1 MNKLWDKFLLGLS
14 CCAFML
20 AEGTDPSNIT
30 TLLLAVICSAILQI
44 KPSSAVAYLSVIAY
58 SSLCIFSKEA
68 LILAPLVLYDAFC
81 TKFYPAM
88 VLTFIGVLANIFT
101 LGKDIFPLVAL
112 FLVSFTI
119 STHSV
124 LNEKLTKMLINT
136 RDNSKELTTQL
147 VEKNKAMQRNQDYE
161 IYLAT
166 LKERNRIAR
175 EIHDNVG
182 HMLTRSILQL
192 GALSVINKDETVG
205 EAINDL
211 SGTLNTA
218 MTSIRSSV
226 HDLHD
231 DSIALKPAVE
241 DCIRPLK
248 DRFAVSCDYDF
259 SERMSRDVKFCFIGV
274 IKEALSNT
282 AKHSDGDSI
291 KIIIREHPALYQLS
305 IADNGSC
312 PEKIDENGMG
322 LANMRER
329 AALAAGLALTMT
341 VTAFA
346 DEPYTAYNYD
356 YWDDAIPSQSAYR
369 VEKTVTGADMGL
381 DMNIVII
388 DDDKLVAMS
397 LKTILESTGSV
408 NVLAIGSCGEEAIEL
423 YTLLKPDV
431 LLMDIRMNGMSGI
444 EAGEKILAGYPDAR
458 ILYLT
463 TFSDDEYIIKAV
475 LMGAK
480 GDILKQDFESICPA
494 LETVMNR
501 QTVFGSDV
509 ASKLPELLTNHSSFD
524 FDHYGIVEKEQ
535 EIIEQVAKGLSN
547 KEIASLLYL
556 SEGTVRNYIS
566 TILEKLSLRDRTQLA
581 IFYYTNIQ

>member
-30 TLLLAVICSAILQI
+30 TLLLAVICSAIFQI

-119 STHSV
+119 SSRSV

-211 SGTLNTA
+211 SG
-218 MTSIRSSV
+218 
-226 HDLHD
+226 
-231 DSIALKPAVE
+231 
-241 DCIRPLK
+241 
-248 DRFAVSCDYDF
+248 
-259 SERMSRDVKFCFIGV
+259 
-274 IKEALSNT
+274 
-282 AKHSDGDSI
+282 
-291 KIIIREHPALYQLS
+291 
-305 IADNGSC
+305 
-312 PEKIDENGMG
+312 
-322 LANMRER
+322 
-329 AALAAGLALTMT
+329 
-341 VTAFA
+341 
-346 DEPYTAYNYD
+346 
-356 YWDDAIPSQSAYR
+356 
-369 VEKTVTGADMGL
+369 
-381 DMNIVII
+381 
-388 DDDKLVAMS
+388 
-397 LKTILESTGSV
+397 
-408 NVLAIGSCGEEAIEL
+408 
-423 YTLLKPDV
+423 
-431 LLMDIRMNGMSGI
+431 I

-480 GDILKQDFESICPA
+480 EYILKQDFESICPA
-494 LETVMNR
+494 LETVMNG

>member
-30 TLLLAVICSAILQI
+30 TLLLAVICSAIFQI

-101 LGKDIFPLVAL
+101 LGKDIFPLAAL

-119 STHSV
+119 SSRSV

-226 HDLHD
+226 HDL
-231 DSIALKPAVE
+231 E

-312 PEKIDENGMG
+312 PEKIDESGMG

-329 AALAAGLALTMT
+329 AASLNGNINITSGSKGFHIFLSVPKQNLT
-341 VTAFA
+341 
-346 DEPYTAYNYD
+346 ERR
-356 YWDDAIPSQSAYR
+356 S
-369 VEKTVTGADMGL
+369 
-381 DMNIVII
+381 
-388 DDDKLVAMS
+388 
-397 LKTILESTGSV
+397 
-408 NVLAIGSCGEEAIEL
+408 
-423 YTLLKPDV
+423 
-431 LLMDIRMNGMSGI
+431 
-444 EAGEKILAGYPDAR
+444 
-458 ILYLT
+458 
-463 TFSDDEYIIKAV
+463 
-475 LMGAK
+475 
-480 GDILKQDFESICPA
+480 
-494 LETVMNR
+494 
-501 QTVFGSDV
+501 
-509 ASKLPELLTNHSSFD
+509 
-524 FDHYGIVEKEQ
+524 
-535 EIIEQVAKGLSN
+535 
-547 KEIASLLYL
+547 
-556 SEGTVRNYIS
+556 
-566 TILEKLSLRDRTQLA
+566 
-581 IFYYTNIQ
+581 

>member
-30 TLLLAVICSAILQI
+30 TLLLAVICSAIFQI
-44 KPSSAVAYLSVIAY
+44 KPNSAVAYLSVIAY

-119 STHSV
+119 SSRSV

-211 SGTLNTA
+211 SGTL
-218 MTSIRSSV
+218 
-226 HDLHD
+226 HD

-259 SERMSRDVKFCFIGV
+259 SERMSRDVKLCFIGV

-312 PEKIDENGMG
+312 PEKIDESGMG

-329 AALAAGLALTMT
+329 AASLNGNINITSGSKGFRIFLSVPKQNLT
-341 VTAFA
+341 
-346 DEPYTAYNYD
+346 ERR
-356 YWDDAIPSQSAYR
+356 S
-369 VEKTVTGADMGL
+369 
-381 DMNIVII
+381 
-388 DDDKLVAMS
+388 
-397 LKTILESTGSV
+397 
-408 NVLAIGSCGEEAIEL
+408 
-423 YTLLKPDV
+423 
-431 LLMDIRMNGMSGI
+431 
-444 EAGEKILAGYPDAR
+444 
-458 ILYLT
+458 
-463 TFSDDEYIIKAV
+463 
-475 LMGAK
+475 
-480 GDILKQDFESICPA
+480 
-494 LETVMNR
+494 
-501 QTVFGSDV
+501 
-509 ASKLPELLTNHSSFD
+509 
-524 FDHYGIVEKEQ
+524 
-535 EIIEQVAKGLSN
+535 
-547 KEIASLLYL
+547 
-556 SEGTVRNYIS
+556 
-566 TILEKLSLRDRTQLA
+566 
-581 IFYYTNIQ
+581 

>member
-30 TLLLAVICSAILQI
+30 TLLLAVICSAIFQI
-44 KPSSAVAYLSVIAY
+44 KPNSAVAYLSVIAY

-119 STHSV
+119 SSRSV

-218 MTSIRSSV
+218 MAAAPA
-226 HDLHD
+226 
-231 DSIALKPAVE
+231 IAP
-241 DCIRPLK
+241 
-248 DRFAVSCDYDF
+248 
-259 SERMSRDVKFCFIGV
+259 RM
-274 IKEALSNT
+274 
-282 AKHSDGDSI
+282 
-291 KIIIREHPALYQLS
+291 
-305 IADNGSC
+305 
-312 PEKIDENGMG
+312 
-322 LANMRER
+322 
-329 AALAAGLALTMT
+329 
-341 VTAFA
+341 
-346 DEPYTAYNYD
+346 
-356 YWDDAIPSQSAYR
+356 
-369 VEKTVTGADMGL
+369 
-381 DMNIVII
+381 
-388 DDDKLVAMS
+388 
-397 LKTILESTGSV
+397 
-408 NVLAIGSCGEEAIEL
+408 
-423 YTLLKPDV
+423 
-431 LLMDIRMNGMSGI
+431 
-444 EAGEKILAGYPDAR
+444 
-458 ILYLT
+458 
-463 TFSDDEYIIKAV
+463 AV
-475 LMGAK
+475 L
-480 GDILKQDFESICPA
+480 
-494 LETVMNR
+494 R
-501 QTVFGSDV
+501 
-509 ASKLPELLTNHSSFD
+509 LL
-524 FDHYGIVEKEQ
+524 
-535 EIIEQVAKGLSN
+535 
-547 KEIASLLYL
+547 
-556 SEGTVRNYIS
+556 
-566 TILEKLSLRDRTQLA
+566 
-581 IFYYTNIQ
+581 

>member
-30 TLLLAVICSAILQI
+30 TLLLAVICSAIFQI

-101 LGKDIFPLVAL
+101 LGKDIFPLAAL

-119 STHSV
+119 SSRSV

-136 RDNSKELTTQL
+136 RDNSKELTTRL

-259 SERMSRDVKFCFIGV
+259 SERMSRDVKLCFIGV

-312 PEKIDENGMG
+312 PEKIDESGMG

-329 AALAAGLALTMT
+329 AASLNGNINITSGSKGFRIFLSVPKQNLT
-341 VTAFA
+341 
-346 DEPYTAYNYD
+346 ERR
-356 YWDDAIPSQSAYR
+356 S
-369 VEKTVTGADMGL
+369 
-381 DMNIVII
+381 
-388 DDDKLVAMS
+388 
-397 LKTILESTGSV
+397 
-408 NVLAIGSCGEEAIEL
+408 
-423 YTLLKPDV
+423 
-431 LLMDIRMNGMSGI
+431 
-444 EAGEKILAGYPDAR
+444 
-458 ILYLT
+458 
-463 TFSDDEYIIKAV
+463 
-475 LMGAK
+475 
-480 GDILKQDFESICPA
+480 
-494 LETVMNR
+494 
-501 QTVFGSDV
+501 
-509 ASKLPELLTNHSSFD
+509 
-524 FDHYGIVEKEQ
+524 
-535 EIIEQVAKGLSN
+535 
-547 KEIASLLYL
+547 
-556 SEGTVRNYIS
+556 
-566 TILEKLSLRDRTQLA
+566 
-581 IFYYTNIQ
+581 

>member
-30 TLLLAVICSAILQI
+30 TLLLAVICSAIFQI
-44 KPSSAVAYLSVIAY
+44 KPNSAVAYLSVIAY

-119 STHSV
+119 SSRSV

-241 DCIRPLK
+241 DCI
-248 DRFAVSCDYDF
+248 
-259 SERMSRDVKFCFIGV
+259 
-274 IKEALSNT
+274 
-282 AKHSDGDSI
+282 
-291 KIIIREHPALYQLS
+291 
-305 IADNGSC
+305 
-312 PEKIDENGMG
+312 
-322 LANMRER
+322 
-329 AALAAGLALTMT
+329 
-341 VTAFA
+341 
-346 DEPYTAYNYD
+346 
-356 YWDDAIPSQSAYR
+356 
-369 VEKTVTGADMGL
+369 
-381 DMNIVII
+381 
-388 DDDKLVAMS
+388 
-397 LKTILESTGSV
+397 
-408 NVLAIGSCGEEAIEL
+408 
-423 YTLLKPDV
+423 
-431 LLMDIRMNGMSGI
+431 
-444 EAGEKILAGYPDAR
+444 AR
-458 ILYLT
+458 T
-463 TFSDDEYIIKAV
+463 
-475 LMGAK
+475 
-480 GDILKQDFESICPA
+480 
-494 LETVMNR
+494 
-501 QTVFGSDV
+501 
-509 ASKLPELLTNHSSFD
+509 
-524 FDHYGIVEKEQ
+524 VEKEAQ
-535 EIIEQVAKGLSN
+535 KHP
-547 KEIASLLYL
+547 
-556 SEGTVRNYIS
+556 
-566 TILEKLSLRDRTQLA
+566 LRRSRRLA
-581 IFYYTNIQ
+581 QGRRPAQRRRQHKNNHS

>member
-30 TLLLAVICSAILQI
+30 TLLLAVICSAIFQI
-44 KPSSAVAYLSVIAY
+44 KPSSSVAYLSVIAY

-81 TKFYPAM
+81 TKFYHAM

-119 STHSV
+119 SSRSV
-124 LNEKLTKMLINT
+124 LNEKLTKLLINT

-241 DCIRPLK
+241 DCIRPLN

-259 SERMSRDVKFCFIGV
+259 SERMSRDVKLCFIGV

-282 AKHSDGDSI
+282 AKHSDGDNI

-305 IADNGSC
+305 IADTGSC
-312 PEKIDENGMG
+312 PEKIDESGMG

-329 AALAAGLALTMT
+329 AASLNGNINITSGSKGFCIFLSVPKQNLT
-341 VTAFA
+341 
-346 DEPYTAYNYD
+346 ERR
-356 YWDDAIPSQSAYR
+356 S
-369 VEKTVTGADMGL
+369 
-381 DMNIVII
+381 
-388 DDDKLVAMS
+388 
-397 LKTILESTGSV
+397 
-408 NVLAIGSCGEEAIEL
+408 
-423 YTLLKPDV
+423 
-431 LLMDIRMNGMSGI
+431 
-444 EAGEKILAGYPDAR
+444 
-458 ILYLT
+458 
-463 TFSDDEYIIKAV
+463 
-475 LMGAK
+475 
-480 GDILKQDFESICPA
+480 
-494 LETVMNR
+494 
-501 QTVFGSDV
+501 
-509 ASKLPELLTNHSSFD
+509 
-524 FDHYGIVEKEQ
+524 
-535 EIIEQVAKGLSN
+535 
-547 KEIASLLYL
+547 
-556 SEGTVRNYIS
+556 
-566 TILEKLSLRDRTQLA
+566 
-581 IFYYTNIQ
+581 

>member
-20 AEGTDPSNIT
+20 AEETDPSNIT
-30 TLLLAVICSAILQI
+30 TLLLAVICSAIFQI
-44 KPSSAVAYLSVIAY
+44 KPSSSVAYLSVIAY

-101 LGKDIFPLVAL
+101 LGKDLFPLVTL

-119 STHSV
+119 SSRSV
-124 LNEKLTKMLINT
+124 LNEKLTKMLIKT

-192 GALSVINKDETVG
+192 GALSVINKDETFG
-205 EAINDL
+205 EAINP
-211 SGTLNTA
+211 A

-259 SERMSRDVKFCFIGV
+259 SERMSRDVKLCFIGV

-312 PEKIDENGMG
+312 PEKIDESGIG

-329 AALAAGLALTMT
+329 AASLNGNINITSDSKGFRIFLSVPKQNLT
-341 VTAFA
+341 
-346 DEPYTAYNYD
+346 ERR
-356 YWDDAIPSQSAYR
+356 S
-369 VEKTVTGADMGL
+369 
-381 DMNIVII
+381 
-388 DDDKLVAMS
+388 
-397 LKTILESTGSV
+397 
-408 NVLAIGSCGEEAIEL
+408 
-423 YTLLKPDV
+423 
-431 LLMDIRMNGMSGI
+431 
-444 EAGEKILAGYPDAR
+444 
-458 ILYLT
+458 
-463 TFSDDEYIIKAV
+463 
-475 LMGAK
+475 
-480 GDILKQDFESICPA
+480 
-494 LETVMNR
+494 
-501 QTVFGSDV
+501 
-509 ASKLPELLTNHSSFD
+509 
-524 FDHYGIVEKEQ
+524 
-535 EIIEQVAKGLSN
+535 
-547 KEIASLLYL
+547 
-556 SEGTVRNYIS
+556 
-566 TILEKLSLRDRTQLA
+566 
-581 IFYYTNIQ
+581 

>member
-30 TLLLAVICSAILQI
+30 TLLLAVICSAIFQI
-44 KPSSAVAYLSVIAY
+44 KPNSAVAYLSVIAY

-119 STHSV
+119 SSRSV

-259 SERMSRDVKFCFIGV
+259 SERMSRDVK
-274 IKEALSNT
+274 
-282 AKHSDGDSI
+282 HSDGDSI

-312 PEKIDENGMG
+312 PEKIDESGMG

-329 AALAAGLALTMT
+329 AASLNGNINITSGSKGFRIFLSVPKQNLT
-341 VTAFA
+341 
-346 DEPYTAYNYD
+346 ERR
-356 YWDDAIPSQSAYR
+356 S
-369 VEKTVTGADMGL
+369 
-381 DMNIVII
+381 
-388 DDDKLVAMS
+388 
-397 LKTILESTGSV
+397 
-408 NVLAIGSCGEEAIEL
+408 
-423 YTLLKPDV
+423 
-431 LLMDIRMNGMSGI
+431 
-444 EAGEKILAGYPDAR
+444 
-458 ILYLT
+458 
-463 TFSDDEYIIKAV
+463 
-475 LMGAK
+475 
-480 GDILKQDFESICPA
+480 
-494 LETVMNR
+494 
-501 QTVFGSDV
+501 
-509 ASKLPELLTNHSSFD
+509 
-524 FDHYGIVEKEQ
+524 
-535 EIIEQVAKGLSN
+535 
-547 KEIASLLYL
+547 
-556 SEGTVRNYIS
+556 
-566 TILEKLSLRDRTQLA
+566 
-581 IFYYTNIQ
+581 

>member
-30 TLLLAVICSAILQI
+30 TLLLAVICSAIFQI
-44 KPSSAVAYLSVIAY
+44 KPSSSVAYLSVIAY

-101 LGKDIFPLVAL
+101 LGKDLFPLVAL

-119 STHSV
+119 SSRSV
-124 LNEKLTKMLINT
+124 LNEKLTKMLIKT

-259 SERMSRDVKFCFIGV
+259 SERMSRDVKLCFIGV
-274 IKEALSNT
+274 IKEALSMGFADAAIMDTKDLVFVPEYRQFCEDNLCGNYNLVPACPPACGT
-282 AKHSDGDSI
+282 VEEMQAKALKYEKALVLQTVLKDTIMDPVLFKQAKHAQNI
-291 KIIIREHPALYQLS
+291 LTEQLARQMQEAGKEDILIMS
-305 IADNGSC
+305 AGPYKNCSC
-312 PEKIDENGMG
+312 M
-322 LANMRER
+322 
-329 AALAAGLALTMT
+329 
-341 VTAFA
+341 
-346 DEPYTAYNYD
+346 
-356 YWDDAIPSQSAYR
+356 SAYS
-369 VEKTVTGADMGL
+369 VDAQKMADAVGM
-381 DMNIVII
+381 VCWA
-388 DDDKLVAMS
+388 DD
-397 LKTILESTGSV
+397 
-408 NVLAIGSCGEEAIEL
+408 
-423 YTLLKPDV
+423 
-431 LLMDIRMNGMSGI
+431 
-444 EAGEKILAGYPDAR
+444 
-458 ILYLT
+458 
-463 TFSDDEYIIKAV
+463 
-475 LMGAK
+475 
-480 GDILKQDFESICPA
+480 
-494 LETVMNR
+494 
-501 QTVFGSDV
+501 SDV
-509 ASKLPELLTNHSSFD
+509 RFFTQILFHEDYSKPH
-524 FDHYGIVEKEQ
+524 K
-535 EIIEQVAKGLSN
+535 
-547 KEIASLLYL
+547 
-556 SEGTVRNYIS
+556 
-566 TILEKLSLRDRTQLA
+566 
-581 IFYYTNIQ
+581 